1 MRLTVASGRAKVSS
15 VSSIPRPGPS
25 GIGVDAAQYDE
36 APGFVLTS
44 MVKGIDNV
52 VFDTIRRVKEGTFR
66 GGVFSYGLREGGV
79 GYVYDERNRALIP
92 DSVRARLQALERD
105 IVSGAIRVPTER

>member
-1 MRLTVASGRAKVSS
+1 M
-15 VSSIPRPGPS
+15 
-25 GIGVDAAQYDE
+25 DADQYDE

-52 VFDTIRRVKEGTFR
+52 LFDTIRRVRSGTFR
-66 GGVFSYGLREGGV
+66 GGVYSYGLKEGGV

-92 DSVRARLQALERD
+92 DSVRARLQALERE
-105 IVSGAIRVPTER
+105 IVSDAIRVPGER